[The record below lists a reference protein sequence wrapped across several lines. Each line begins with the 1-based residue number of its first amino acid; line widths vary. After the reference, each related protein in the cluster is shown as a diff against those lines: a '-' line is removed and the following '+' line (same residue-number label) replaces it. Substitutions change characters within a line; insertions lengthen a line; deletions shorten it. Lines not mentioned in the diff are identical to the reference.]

1 MKSPK
6 SSVIL
11 VKFTF
16 FPAISGKIF
25 VLFCHVCDPSYDQV
39 QTQKFL
45 IAVQNVTND
54 SFWLLVT
61 TWLSEYLRNMC
72 FYHILS
78 MIKSKYLRHCHSL
91 IESDWHSFQ
100 VYSTTNYNAADRYRK
115 SSQKIKKPWLWIT
128 PCLKDNNK
136 VASGFYGH
144 EHDAVLYQNFRSESK
159 ERFNDFDEII
169 LSFDLPNHAFF
180 N

>member
-1 MKSPK
+1 MNRRKRDLFYIQMPVYSIIRCNPVKIDTRNHLRKLNLNYIRSLGLKSPK

-54 SFWLLVT
+54 SF
-61 TWLSEYLRNMC
+61 
-72 FYHILS
+72 
-78 MIKSKYLRHCHSL
+78 
-91 IESDWHSFQ
+91 
-100 VYSTTNYNAADRYRK
+100 
-115 SSQKIKKPWLWIT
+115 
-128 PCLKDNNK
+128 
-136 VASGFYGH
+136 
-144 EHDAVLYQNFRSESK
+144 
-159 ERFNDFDEII
+159 
-169 LSFDLPNHAFF
+169 
-180 N
+180 